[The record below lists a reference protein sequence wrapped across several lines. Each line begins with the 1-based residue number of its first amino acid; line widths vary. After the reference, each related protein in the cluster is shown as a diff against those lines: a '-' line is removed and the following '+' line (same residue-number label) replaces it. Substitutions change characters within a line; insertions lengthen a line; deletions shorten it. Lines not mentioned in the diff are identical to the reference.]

1 MSLPPFCPVGQVIF
15 VHQFPARARELSP
28 LRTMIRA
35 ALNNHAGHSDR
46 VEDIVLA
53 IDEACQNIIR
63 HAYRGECDD
72 PITLHIE
79 LTPKALVITL
89 DDHAPAVRPDC
100 MKPRAFDD
108 IRPGGLGCHF
118 MRQVM
123 DSVSIE
129 PARIGSG
136 NRLRMTKSVPQGS

>member
-1 MSLPPFCPVGQVIF
+1 MSLPPFALLGRSFLFINFLPVRG
-15 VHQFPARARELSP
+15 ELSP